1 MPRKIDLYAKH
12 KKEYVA
18 PKSPVL
24 VKMGPAQYLTIDGQ
38 GTPGG
43 ERFTAAIGALYGA
56 AFTIKMARKFAGKQ
70 DYAVAKLEA
79 LWPGDLSLP
88 RDQWHWTLMI
98 RTPAFVTA
106 SELKKA
112 VATLI
117 ERGKSSEV
125 KKVKLRAIK
134 EGQCVQMLHVGP
146 YEAEGPTWDAM
157 EDFAERQRLSF
168 AGAHHEIYLSDPRRV
183 APAKLKTILRKPV
196 RKK

>member
-1 MPRKIDLYAKH
+1 
-12 KKEYVA
+12 
-18 PKSPVL
+18 
-24 VKMGPAQYLTIDGQ
+24 
-38 GTPGG
+38 
-43 ERFTAAIGALYGA
+43 
-56 AFTIKMARKFAGKQ
+56 
-70 DYAVAKLEA
+70 
-79 LWPGDLSLP
+79 
-88 RDQWHWTLMI
+88 
-98 RTPAFVTA
+98 
-106 SELKKA
+106 
-112 VATLI
+112 
-117 ERGKSSEV
+117 V